1 MDIHTI
7 RMLLVTGALAGGVVG
22 LLTHSRRL
30 RTSQRSRGR
39 HVLVGSVTD
48 SGLLFAVGCVGVYL
62 LAISDAEPAA

>member
-22 LLTHSRRL
+22 LLTHSRWL

-39 HVLVGSVTD
+39 HVLVGAVG
-48 SGLLFAVGCVGVYL
+48 GLLFAVGCVGVYL

>member
-39 HVLVGSVTD
+39 HVLVGAVG
-48 SGLLFAVGCVGVYL
+48 GLLFAVGCVGVYL